1 MKQLK
6 QENFKNIGDY
16 TENMAIEVGYYVG
29 TESILKEEMSNL
41 INNTIMD
48 GVEIFGMFCRF
59 IVKKFEYA
67 KTDATEIYEY
77 IDYNAEKLFKEFE
90 EEYFEEVKKNGTKK
104 SNLY

>member
-6 QENFKNIGDY
+6 QEKFKNIGDY

-29 TESILKEEMSNL
+29 TEGILKEEMSNL

-48 GVEIFGMFCRF
+48 GLEIFGMFCRF
-59 IVKKFEYA
+59 IVKKFD

-77 IDYNAEKLFKEFE
+77 IDYNAEDLFKEFK
-90 EEYFEEVKKNGTKK
+90 EEYFEEE
-104 SNLY
+104 